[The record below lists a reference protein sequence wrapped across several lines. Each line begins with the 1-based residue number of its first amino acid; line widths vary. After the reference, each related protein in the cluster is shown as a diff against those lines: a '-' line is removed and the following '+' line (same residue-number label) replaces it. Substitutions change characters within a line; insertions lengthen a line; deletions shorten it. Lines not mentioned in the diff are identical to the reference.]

1 MAQTDFCSLAF
12 RVDEEECVSLV
23 DHPSLS
29 RSGSSTKL
37 EALTND
43 PAPYVPKNFIKP
55 EVYKMITDWMKDR
68 EGKADIFGKIRMDMD
83 IVASDHSTAPPKR
96 FYLTSWRS
104 VARRALERAESQ

>member
-1 MAQTDFCSLAF
+1 M
-12 RVDEEECVSLV
+12 SLV